1 MSTEPGLRERKKER
15 TRAALIEAAADLFTR
30 KGYDETTVAEIA
42 AAAEVS
48 TRTFFSYFRTK
59 EEVLFVDNAERLRIA
74 QEAVRQRLPGER
86 PVDVL
91 VRTAQQILTSGT
103 FASELFTRL
112 APLRIRLILGNPA
125 LQGYALRLL
134 LSGQTELAHGLH
146 QTFADELDEV
156 TAAAMVGAFMG
167 ALVAVVMQLF
177 ATMPDPERAVLV
189 DQDQL
194 LAELRRGMA
203 VVVAGLAAVGD
214 QPQAG

>member
-15 TRAALIEAAADLFTR
+15 TRAALIEAAADLFSR
-30 KGYDETTVAEIA
+30 NGYDETTVAQIA
-42 AAAEVS
+42 AAADVS
-48 TRTFFSYFRTK
+48 PRTFFSYFRTK

-74 QEAVRQRLPGER
+74 HAAVRQRLPGER

-91 VRTAQQILTSGT
+91 IRTAEQILTTGT
-103 FASELFTRL
+103 FTSELFARL

-134 LSGQTELAHGLH
+134 LSGQTELAQGLH
-146 QTFADELDEV
+146 ETFADELDEV
-156 TAAAMVGAFMG
+156 IAAAMVGAFIG

-177 ATMPDPERAVLV
+177 AEVPDPEQALLA
-189 DQDQL
+189 DQERL

-203 VVVAGLAAVGD
+203 VVVAGLAAVAD
-214 QPQAG
+214 QPAPR

>member
-30 KGYDETTVAEIA
+30 QGYDETTVAEIA

-48 TRTFFSYFRTK
+48 PRTFFSYFRTK

-74 QEAVRQRLPGER
+74 QEAIRQRLPGER

-91 VRTAQQILTSGT
+91 VRTVQQILTSGT
-103 FASELFTRL
+103 FSSELFTRL

-134 LSGQTELAHGLH
+134 LSGQTELAQGLH

-156 TAAAMVGAFMG
+156 TAAAMVGAFVG

-177 ATMPDPERAVLV
+177 NELPDPEQAVLL
-189 DQDQL
+189 DQEQL

-203 VVVAGLAAVGD
+203 VVVAGLASVGG
-214 QPQAG
+214 QP

>member
-48 TRTFFSYFRTK
+48 PRTFFSYFRTK

-74 QEAVRQRLPGER
+74 QEAIRQRLPGER

-91 VRTAQQILTSGT
+91 VRTVQQILTSGT

-112 APLRIRLILGNPA
+112 APLRVRLILGNPA

-134 LSGQTELAHGLH
+134 LSGQTELARGLH

-156 TAAAMVGAFMG
+156 TAAAMVGAFVG

-177 ATMPDPERAVLV
+177 TELPDPEHAVLV
-189 DQDQL
+189 DQEQL

-214 QPQAG
+214 QP

>member
-48 TRTFFSYFRTK
+48 PRTFFSYFRTK

-74 QEAVRQRLPGER
+74 QEAIRQRLPGER

-91 VRTAQQILTSGT
+91 VRTVQQILTSGT

-112 APLRIRLILGNPA
+112 APLRVRLILGNPA

-134 LSGQTELAHGLH
+134 LSGQTELARGLH

-156 TAAAMVGAFMG
+156 TAAAMVGAFVG

-177 ATMPDPERAVLV
+177 SELPDPEHAVLV
-189 DQDQL
+189 DQEQL

-203 VVVAGLAAVGD
+203 VVVAGLASVGD
-214 QPQAG
+214 QP

>member
-48 TRTFFSYFRTK
+48 PRTFFSYFRTK

-74 QEAVRQRLPGER
+74 QEAIRQRLPGER

-91 VRTAQQILTSGT
+91 VRTVQQILTSGT

-112 APLRIRLILGNPA
+112 APLRVRLILGNPA

-134 LSGQTELAHGLH
+134 LSGQTELARGLH

-156 TAAAMVGAFMG
+156 TAAAMVGAFVG

-177 ATMPDPERAVLV
+177 SELPDTEHAVLV
-189 DQDQL
+189 DQEQL

-203 VVVAGLAAVGD
+203 VVVAGLASVGD
-214 QPQAG
+214 QP

>member
-48 TRTFFSYFRTK
+48 PRTFFSYFRTK

-74 QEAVRQRLPGER
+74 QEAIRQRLPGER

-91 VRTAQQILTSGT
+91 VRTVQQILTSGT

-112 APLRIRLILGNPA
+112 APLRVRLILGNPA

-134 LSGQTELAHGLH
+134 LSGQTEMARGLH

-156 TAAAMVGAFMG
+156 TAAAMVGAFVG

-177 ATMPDPERAVLV
+177 SELPDPEHAVLV
-189 DQDQL
+189 DQEQL

-203 VVVAGLAAVGD
+203 VVVAGLASVGD
-214 QPQAG
+214 QP